1 MIINDGIFVD
11 VEHQVGSVGSVGPNI
26 AQSHIVSY
34 NRIHVKVHVHVHV
47 KRSLPRTYWYIRHI
61 RYIKLSL

>member
-11 VEHQVGSVGSVGPNI
+11 VEHQVGSVASVGPNI
-26 AQSHIVSY
+26 AQSHTVSY
-34 NRIHVKVHVHVHV
+34 NRIHVKVHVHV
-47 KRSLPRTYWYIRHI
+47 KQSLPRTYWYIRHI